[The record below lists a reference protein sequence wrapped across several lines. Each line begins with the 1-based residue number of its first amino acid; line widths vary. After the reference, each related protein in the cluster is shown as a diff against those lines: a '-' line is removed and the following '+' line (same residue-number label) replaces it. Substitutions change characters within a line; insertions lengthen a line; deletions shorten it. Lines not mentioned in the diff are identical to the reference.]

1 MFGIKRDVYLKIRDS
16 EHTSGGGSSG
26 QEASASE
33 SEIGK
38 SVEVEETIVIRS
50 RAATRQ
56 EHYQL
61 LRPGSR
67 QSRPASANPSFY
79 LNEPSNGTA
88 KDDSAEASATSVP
101 QKTAP
106 GTANAHCQ
114 SPHHTASS
122 VEPRVDKYASPKSY
136 GGLGSRPETSFSDVT
151 ITSSVQVWRPFQI
164 LSSLFKSTVAKQS
177 DP

>member
-1 MFGIKRDVYLKIRDS
+1 MSIYLNILAKNKHSD
-16 EHTSGGGSSG
+16 HTSGGSSSG

-50 RAATRQ
+50 RAATKQ

-79 LNEPSNGTA
+79 LNEQGNCTA
-88 KDDSAEASATSVP
+88 KGDSAAASATSVP
-101 QKTAP
+101 QKTTS

-114 SPHHTASS
+114 SPHHTASA
-122 VEPRVDKYASPKSY
+122 VEPKVDKYASPKSS

-151 ITSSVQVWRPFQI
+151 ITSSVQVW
-164 LSSLFKSTVAKQS
+164 
-177 DP
+177 